1 MWRKWVFIFDLDV
14 LQSSYTHFAW
24 DAHARQEIETLTPQ
38 LTSPKKHV
46 FFFFSLPV
54 TAHFLVRPL
63 KRETEEACTNFLFWQ
78 LKCRGVRS

>member
-46 FFFFSLPV
+46 FFFLSSCDGSFSGPSSQE
-54 TAHFLVRPL
+54 RN
-63 KRETEEACTNFLFWQ
+63 R
-78 LKCRGVRS
+78 RSLH